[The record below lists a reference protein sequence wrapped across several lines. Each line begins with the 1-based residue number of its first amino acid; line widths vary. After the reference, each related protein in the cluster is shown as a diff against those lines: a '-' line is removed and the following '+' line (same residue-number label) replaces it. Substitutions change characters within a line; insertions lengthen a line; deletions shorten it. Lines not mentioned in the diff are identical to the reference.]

1 MLSSHPPKE
10 TSAIPEWRGSARL
23 LTEGGETHFPD
34 ENRSWELSG
43 LCGNWWCRG
52 LDQTMEILRLI
63 FFLTG
68 AQTTSKFPLEQGL
81 CCEDH

>member
-63 FFLTG
+63 FFFDWGSNDIKVPLGTG
-68 AQTTSKFPLEQGL
+68 FML
-81 CCEDH
+81 